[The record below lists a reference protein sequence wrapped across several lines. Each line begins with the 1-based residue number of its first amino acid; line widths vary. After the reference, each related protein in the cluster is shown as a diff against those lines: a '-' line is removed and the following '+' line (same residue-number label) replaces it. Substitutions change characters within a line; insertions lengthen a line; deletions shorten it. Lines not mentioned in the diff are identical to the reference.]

1 VWILSKLKKGVGLG
15 GREESEKFSGGGG
28 AAGPVPRV
36 VSVNLLLILT
46 YLVINALSLSTF
58 NKKLQL
64 MAT

>member
-15 GREESEKFSGGGG
+15 GREESEKFSGGS

-46 YLVINALSLSTF
+46 YLVINALSFSRF